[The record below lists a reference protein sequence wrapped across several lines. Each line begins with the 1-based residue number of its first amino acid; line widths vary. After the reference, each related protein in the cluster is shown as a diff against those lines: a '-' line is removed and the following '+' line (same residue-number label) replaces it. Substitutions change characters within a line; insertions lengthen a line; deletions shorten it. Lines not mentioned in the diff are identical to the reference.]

1 MFEGLKKVYEEKY
14 KLLMLIPFLLLF
26 LSIVQIGFQYA
37 QTGEFMHRGVSL
49 KGGISVA
56 VPNHFMPT
64 HDLELILLKEFP
76 NGDISVRSIADT
88 GLLIDA
94 SDVSQ
99 EELIK
104 ALEKQFGK
112 LDDYSVGEIGS
123 SLGDSFFKETF
134 FALLLAFL
142 FMGIVVFITF
152 RVPIPSL
159 AVILAAFSDIVVTLA
174 VVNVLGFKMS
184 SAGIAAFLMLIG
196 YSIDTDILLS
206 TRVLKRKEG
215 TVMDRVHGAIKT
227 GMTMTTTTLVALI
240 AGLLISNS
248 DTIFQIMFIL
258 FIGLMVD
265 MPMTWIQNVGLL
277 RWYLEKKGVQK

>member
-1 MFEGLKKVYEEKY
+1 
-14 KLLMLIPFLLLF
+14 
-26 LSIVQIGFQYA
+26 
-37 QTGEFMHRGVSL
+37 MHRGVSL

-88 GLLIDA
+88 GVLIDA

-99 EELIK
+99 EELVA

-112 LDDYSVGEIGS
+112 LDDFSVGEIGS
-123 SLGDSFFKETF
+123 SLGASFFKETF

-215 TVMDRVHGAIKT
+215 TIMGRIYGSIKT

-248 DTIFQIMFIL
+248 DTIFQIMLIL
-258 FIGLMVD
+258 FIGLLVD

-277 RWYLEKKGVQK
+277 RWYLEKKSMKQGVKQ